1 MKTYRITVNTSKRFE
16 EANYIIIGEVSA
28 MSKEQ
33 AIKYVE
39 IARKFNTDTEN
50 VKWYR
55 CIEMD
60 LRPFVLK
67 INRQQKTPIKI
78 FAGCIGLLSGS
89 K

>member
-39 IARKFNTDTEN
+39 IARKFNKDTAN
-50 VKWYR
+50 VKWFR
-55 CIEMD
+55 NIEND
-60 LRPFVLK
+60 LRMFVTKL
-67 INRQQKTPIKI
+67 NR
-78 FAGCIGLLSGS
+78 
-89 K
+89 

>member
-39 IARKFNTDTEN
+39 IARKFNKDTVN
-50 VKWYR
+50 VKWFR
-55 CIEMD
+55 SIEND
-60 LRPFVLK
+60 LRTFVIK
-67 INRQQKTPIKI
+67 INR
-78 FAGCIGLLSGS
+78 
-89 K
+89 